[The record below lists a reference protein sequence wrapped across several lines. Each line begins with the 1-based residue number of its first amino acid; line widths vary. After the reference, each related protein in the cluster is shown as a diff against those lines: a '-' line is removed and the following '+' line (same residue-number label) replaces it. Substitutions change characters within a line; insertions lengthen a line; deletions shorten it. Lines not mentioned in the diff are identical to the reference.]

1 MQGHSGLS
9 HRRSSP
15 VRALGEVRPLQLG
28 VGEAPSVP
36 ELCAAADT
44 STATQAQ
51 QDVQRAGRDDRGR
64 SDDAVLF
71 ERLGRLARDAHEL
84 SLLHGHASF
93 VGSSIGRG
101 ARQRDDACVEINQ

>member
-36 ELCAAADT
+36 QLRAAANPA
-44 STATQAQ
+44 TATQAQ

-64 SDDAVLF
+64 SDDAILF
-71 ERLGRLARDAHEL
+71 EGLGGFTRDADEL
-84 SLLHGHASF
+84 SLFHRDARF
-93 VGSSIGRG
+93 VRGGVLCGSY
-101 ARQRDDACVEINQ
+101 Q